1 MTMQPYNE
9 LAGKRCSHFSIDGKQ
24 CRQDSLKDYRYCLY
38 HMKREEDDRSA
49 DHLADSIIGEFEP
62 LDSAFAINRALS
74 RVFRLTAERK
84 LPLRT
89 STLLA
94 YIGQHLVLTL
104 PYLERDRARGLA
116 PDLRR
121 YDPPR
126 ELRVLLK
133 GLLPYL
139 TGPVHG
145 EVEAVLNS
153 TETATEPEPVA
164 APVPAAQPPAAEP
177 ATEPDSP
184 PVATPEPQLVSG
196 N

>member
-9 LAGKRCSHFSIDGKQ
+9 LAGKRCSHFSVDGKQ

-38 HMKREEDDRSA
+38 HMKREEDDNSA
-49 DHLADSIIGEFEP
+49 DRLADSIIGEFEP

-74 RVFRLTAERK
+74 RVFRLVAERK
-84 LPLRT
+84 LPYR
-89 STLLA
+89 SATLLA
-94 YIGQHLVLTL
+94 YVGQHLVLTL

-121 YDPPR
+121 HEPQR

-133 GLLPYL
+133 ALLPSL
-139 TGPVHG
+139 TGAARA

-164 APVPAAQPPAAEP
+164 APPPAAQPPAQSDDAAP
-177 ATEPDSP
+177 ATEPREAP
-184 PVATPEPQLVSG
+184 LAVAASG
-196 N
+196 T